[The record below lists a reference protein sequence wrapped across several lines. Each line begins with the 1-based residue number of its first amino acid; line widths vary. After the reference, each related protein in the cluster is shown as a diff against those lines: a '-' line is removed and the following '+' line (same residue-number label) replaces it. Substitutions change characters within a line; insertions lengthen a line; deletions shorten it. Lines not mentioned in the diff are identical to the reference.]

1 MEATALNLPDD
12 LRAALDQAVAAIVEI
27 AHPELVILFGSWAE
41 GTARPDSDVDLLVV
55 ADYAERAA
63 LAAKLRLALW
73 PILAPHDFDLLLY
86 SPEAWRQERR
96 LLGFVARQAERKGRP
111 LYAAA

>member
-55 ADYAERAA
+55 AETDHPHRLTADLRKAIRPFFPKTPLDVVVLTHKRWEWARGIRGFMPRDADRRGVRLHAA
-63 LAAKLRLALW
+63 
-73 PILAPHDFDLLLY
+73 
-86 SPEAWRQERR
+86 
-96 LLGFVARQAERKGRP
+96 
-111 LYAAA
+111 